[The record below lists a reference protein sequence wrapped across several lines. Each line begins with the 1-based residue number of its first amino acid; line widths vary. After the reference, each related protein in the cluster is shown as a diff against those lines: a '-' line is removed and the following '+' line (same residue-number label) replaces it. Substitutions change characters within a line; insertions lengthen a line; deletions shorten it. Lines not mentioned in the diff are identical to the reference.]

1 MNDKLTEN
9 IKQIYLSGKRYS
21 LCEYMFGVLKMD
33 HNDPLS
39 CVSEANN
46 SFSIDYWKGC
56 AYQCAYCHIQ
66 GIYEDLDENYKM
78 IKKIEPRSQFSIEEI
93 INALIQHPY
102 FEKNKSIVS
111 IATSS
116 TEPFASNQTIESTL
130 KIMEY
135 FTELGYKNPFWIV
148 TKAGIPN
155 YISDRLKKI
164 CDNGNNIMISIC
176 WAGNP
181 QIIEPAQHNRFKNIE
196 KLKDTGVTVS
206 WYLRP
211 LVAEWGANKEH
222 IEQMMKM
229 ISSNYGEYIDMIV
242 PGGLR
247 WTEGIEFGLKYI
259 RGLKMPNL
267 IREHNKKTLS
277 SELEDDIIE
286 LCQKY
291 FPNKP
296 VYFHSSCAISHMLNR
311 NNVALL
317 NLYDETTCNKSI
329 CSNRCKN
336 MCRNL
341 KFNDKLLKEC
351 EEKLINSGIK
361 ISLKKVDSKNKILS
375 KPNFDS
381 FTYSEKQQIKKTL
394 ALVANEKGV
403 IKN

>member
-1 MNDKLTEN
+1 M
-9 IKQIYLSGKRYS
+9 
-21 LCEYMFGVLKMD
+21 
-33 HNDPLS
+33 
-39 CVSEANN
+39 
-46 SFSIDYWKGC
+46 
-56 AYQCAYCHIQ
+56 
-66 GIYEDLDENYKM
+66 
-78 IKKIEPRSQFSIEEI
+78 
-93 INALIQHPY
+93 
-102 FEKNKSIVS
+102 FEKL
-111 IATSS
+111 
-116 TEPFASNQTIESTL
+116 E
-130 KIMEY
+130 
-135 FTELGYKNPFWIV
+135 
-148 TKAGIPN
+148 
-155 YISDRLKKI
+155 
-164 CDNGNNIMISIC
+164 
-176 WAGNP
+176 
-181 QIIEPAQHNRFKNIE
+181 
-196 KLKDTGVTVS
+196 DTGVTVS

-211 LVAEWGANKEH
+211 LVAEWGANKKH
-222 IEQMMKM
+222 IEQMMKI

-277 SELEDDIIE
+277 SELVDDIIE

-361 ISLKKVDSKNKILS
+361 INLKKVDS
-375 KPNFDS
+375 
-381 FTYSEKQQIKKTL
+381 
-394 ALVANEKGV
+394 
-403 IKN
+403 